1 MQVGA
6 QTGVRNA
13 AGSEVEVA
21 IAIVVAPGQIAG
33 FEAGQIE
40 QGVGELAFF
49 ICVDAELS
57 GTLGAGAGG
66 GEVEVAVV
74 VVITPEHFAIVEP
87 DELLVGLE
95 DYKIVVSKTVVLN
108 DEAIGLLTAVDYVI
122 TLPHN
127 GEVEV
132 AVVVVVAPI
141 RGAFG

>member
-1 MQVGA
+1 M
-6 QTGVRNA
+6 
-13 AGSEVEVA
+13 
-21 IAIVVAPGQIAG
+21 
-33 FEAGQIE
+33 
-40 QGVGELAFF
+40 AFF
-49 ICVDAELS
+49 IYVDAELS
-57 GTLGAGAGG
+57 GTLGAGASG

-87 DELLVGLE
+87 DEFLVGLK

-141 RGAFG
+141 RGTFG